1 VSPPGRA
8 RVSMDGMEAIR
19 AAHLFEIP
27 EGITYLNCSY
37 MSPQL
42 KSVAVAGLDAVRI
55 KSMPW
60 TLTAA
65 EWFTSTEQ
73 LRALAGNV
81 LGTGTD
87 SVAIIPAASYGLA
100 IAAANVTVS
109 AGSSI
114 VLLAET
120 FPSIAYTWREA
131 ARKHDATIV
140 TVVRDPE
147 TGWTDAV
154 LRAIDARTAVVC
166 IPRCH
171 WADGTIIDLV
181 RVGERA
187 RQVGA
192 ALVIDAS
199 QSFGVVPLDIDR
211 IQPDF
216 LVSVGYKWQLGPY
229 GLGYLYA
236 SPKWQQVG
244 VPIEQ
249 SWLQRQGS
257 DDFTRVADYSDE
269 FQPGARRF
277 DMGEFT
283 QFILAPMAAAALQ
296 QILDWGIASIE
307 QSISHLTEEIAQR
320 AVAAGYVIAPAEQRS
335 KHMLGI
341 RFRSGLPAKLATALA
356 GAKVYV
362 SIRGDSVRVSPHLYN
377 TSADIDRLFAAIA
390 SCV

>member
-1 VSPPGRA
+1 
-8 RVSMDGMEAIR
+8 MDGMEAIR

-42 KSVAVAGLDAVRI
+42 KSVTVAGLDAVRI

-377 TSADIDRLFAAIA
+377 TSADIGRLFAAIA

>member
-1 VSPPGRA
+1 
-8 RVSMDGMEAIR
+8 
-19 AAHLFEIP
+19 
-27 EGITYLNCSY
+27 

-42 KSVAVAGLDAVRI
+42 KSVTAAGLDAVRI

-377 TSADIDRLFAAIA
+377 TSADIGRLFAAIA

>member
-1 VSPPGRA
+1 
-8 RVSMDGMEAIR
+8 MDGMEAIR
-19 AAHLFEIP
+19 AAHLFAAHLFEIP

-42 KSVAVAGLDAVRI
+42 KSVTAAGLDAVRI
-55 KSMPW
+55 KTMPW
-60 TLTAA
+60 TLTTAD
-65 EWFTSTEQ
+65 WFSPTEQ
-73 LRALAGNV
+73 LRALAGKV
-81 LGTGTD
+81 LGTGAD
-87 SVAIIPAASYGLA
+87 SVALIPSVSYGLA
-100 IAAANVTVS
+100 IAAANVKIS
-109 AGSSI
+109 AGSSV

-120 FPSIAYTWREA
+120 YPSIVYTWREA
-131 ARKHDATIV
+131 ARKHNAHIV
-140 TVVRDPE
+140 TVARDPQNGPSC
-147 TGWTDAV
+147 GWTEAV

-166 IPRCH
+166 VPRCH
-171 WADGTIIDLV
+171 WTDGSIVDLV
-181 RVGERA
+181 RVSERA

-192 ALVIDAS
+192 AVVIDAS
-199 QSFGVVPLDIDR
+199 QSLGAVPLDIDR

-249 SWLQRQGS
+249 SSMTRQGS
-257 DDFTRVADYSDE
+257 EDFTRTDYCDD
-269 FQPGARRF
+269 FHPGARRF

-283 QFILAPMAAAALQ
+283 QFILAPMAAAGLQ

-307 QSISHLTEEIAQR
+307 QSISHLTEEITQR
-320 AVAAGYVIAPAEQRS
+320 ALAAGYVVAPAEQRS

-341 RFRSGLPAKLATALA
+341 RFRGGLPAKLAAALA
-356 GAKVYV
+356 AAKVYV
-362 SIRGDSVRVSPHLYN
+362 SIRGDSVRISPHLYN

>member
-1 VSPPGRA
+1 
-8 RVSMDGMEAIR
+8 MDGMEAIR

-42 KSVAVAGLDAVRI
+42 KSVTAAGLDAVRI

-377 TSADIDRLFAAIA
+377 TSADIGRLFAAIA